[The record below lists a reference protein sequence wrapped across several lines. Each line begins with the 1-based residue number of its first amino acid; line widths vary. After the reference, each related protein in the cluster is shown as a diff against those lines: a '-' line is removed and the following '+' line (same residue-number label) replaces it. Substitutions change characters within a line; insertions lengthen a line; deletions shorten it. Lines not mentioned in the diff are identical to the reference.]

1 MKKVLIAGGNGVI
14 GRLLAEGL
22 ISDYEVTV
30 LDKDHFD
37 GKASS
42 IQADA
47 ANYEELL
54 KKIPKD
60 TDAILNLLAV
70 KIKYDIMDIAEFEKM
85 TDVFYRAS
93 YYLCRA
99 AAEPRHS
106 KARVRQ
112 QQSCYRCI

>member
-1 MKKVLIAGGNGVI
+1 MSAKKCQPRRKWAIYKKGSEHREKVLIAGGNGVI

-70 KIKYDIMDIAEFEKM
+70 KIKYDIMDIAEFEK
-85 TDVFYRAS
+85 
-93 YYLCRA
+93 
-99 AAEPRHS
+99 
-106 KARVRQ
+106 
-112 QQSCYRCI
+112 